1 MRSAVYVFTAVPLLV
16 FVLNVLTYRE
26 PPRRRLRVAS
36 SSPPSVHS
44 QPPPSASPP
53 PPSPAAAG
61 PVASSASSSVAADCS
76 GREHLELWGSLVQ
89 AGGDN
94 DQPTAADC
102 CRSCREYEPSLDVGG
117 GAQCNAWVW
126 HPISKECWL
135 KHQSLE
141 AEYGLLRSRGR
152 RFAVFSRMLLYSLY
166 PCFLSARCSQHT
178 AQSRTSPRCRCVAAR
193 RHQSADDL
201 RHSVARVAQ
210 AALPF
215 SVAQRLKPL
224 HSTCCEQAGSAAV
237 LRGLVAPASAQ
248 HLFCSEQAGSAPFVA
263 QQHQPVHSSCC
274 EQAGS
279 PAVPWHSGVNLEV
292 KPCADCVPPA
302 VYSGCK
308 IKDVCRKLGR
318 IAAMAR
324 IKL

>member
-1 MRSAVYVFTAVPLLV
+1 MLGFGWPAPQPPQTATASPRRGTYMRSAVYVFTAVPLLV
-16 FVLNVLTYRE
+16 FVLNVLTYRD

-44 QPPPSASPP
+44 QPPPSASPH
-53 PPSPAAAG
+53 PPSPAAAAAG
-61 PVASSASSSVAADCS
+61 ATSQAASSASSSVAADCS

-178 AQSRTSPRCRCVAAR
+178 AQSRTSPRCWCVAAR
-193 RHQSADDL
+193 RHHPRLPEITRDYPRVGTRAPTTSAN
-201 RHSVARVAQ
+201 RSRVSHRQRRRTAWRSGLNLCTAPAVNRP

-215 SVAQRLKPL
+215 SVAQWRQPL
-224 HSTCCEQAGSAAV
+224 HSTCSVLNRPAA
-237 LRGLVAPASAQ
+237 LHCGPTAPVWSQ
-248 HLFCSEQAGSAPFVA
+248 L
-263 QQHQPVHSSCC
+263 
-274 EQAGS
+274 
-279 PAVPWHSGVNLEV
+279 L
-292 KPCADCVPPA
+292 
-302 VYSGCK
+302 
-308 IKDVCRKLGR
+308 L
-318 IAAMAR
+318 
-324 IKL
+324 